1 MIRLK
6 ELNNKLDEKNND
18 KLTDNERSLMKRI
31 IDDLHTES
39 NQKSTE
45 IQNLMKRIDDLNIES
60 NQKSIDIQNLMKRID
75 DLNIESNQKSTEIN
89 NLTRIAIELKN
100 LARPQFATL

>member
-1 MIRLK
+1 MTRLK

-18 KLTDNERSLMKRI
+18 KLTDNEQSLMKRI
-31 IDDLHTES
+31 
-39 NQKSTE
+39 
-45 IQNLMKRIDDLNIES
+45 

-89 NLTRIAIELKN
+89 NLTRFVTELKN
-100 LARPQFATL
+100 LVPTTRGTITL